1 MKIFLHLHTIAA
13 SLFLSTGSVTWISKI
28 VLEVV
33 KDGCSWHN
41 RKQDLPWLTQ
51 RVLCCWF
58 FFFLMQYEIQIQKTQ
73 NQYGSPIIPPRH
85 ALISFYLPIQP
96 SLTGAIICGLV
107 TSCPL
112 NDCSS
117 STSIFQTEE
126 EERQKANV
134 SQVCSL
140 SKSSPES
147 STQWPDL
154 PSIGQNVMGPLS
166 PRKTEKGC
174 GSFVCFL
181 SRAHSL
187 PEKKKLRMVLL
198 ERKGR
203 NERNQHCI
211 SKYLWLQQ
219 PVLGLL
225 AIWIFIHY
233 SVLYIP

>member
-1 MKIFLHLHTIAA
+1 MAYPNREFC
-13 SLFLSTGSVTWISKI
+13 
-28 VLEVV
+28 VV
-33 KDGCSWHN
+33 G
-41 RKQDLPWLTQ
+41 
-51 RVLCCWF
+51 F
-58 FFFLMQYEIQIQKTQ
+58 FFFFFMQYEIHIQNTQ
-73 NQYGSPIIPPRH
+73 NKYCSPIIPPRH

-96 SLTGAIICGLV
+96 SLTGAIICELV
-107 TSCPL
+107 TSCSL
-112 NDCSS
+112 NDRSS
-117 STSIFQTEE
+117 STSIFQAEE

-147 STQWPDL
+147 SIQWPDL
-154 PSIGQNVMGPLS
+154 PPIGQNVMGPLS

-181 SRAHSL
+181 SRAHCL

-198 ERKGR
+198 ERKRR

-211 SKYLWLQQ
+211 GKYLWLQQ
-219 PVLGLL
+219 LVLGLL
-225 AIWIFIHY
+225 TIWIFIHY